1 MTRLIVENVHRIASR
16 PWTFLTG
23 RLEGEAL
30 RIGDR
35 LGLAGPDGPAE
46 PVVVQSIEL
55 HGAPAKTTVAVEG
68 ASAAVIQVGT
78 VLTRE

>member
-1 MTRLIVENVHRIASR
+1 MTRLIVDNVHRMSSR

-23 RLEGEAL
+23 RLEGDAL

-35 LGLAGPDGPAE
+35 LGVAGADGPGE
-46 PVVVQSIEL
+46 PVVVQSVEL

-68 ASAAVIQVGT
+68 TSAATIQAGT
-78 VLTRE
+78 VLTKE

>member
-1 MTRLIVENVHRIASR
+1 MTRLIVENVHRMPSR

-23 RLEGEAL
+23 RLEGDPL

-35 LGLAGPDGPAE
+35 LGVADADGPAE
-46 PVVVQSIEL
+46 PVVVQAIEL
-55 HGAPAKTTVAVEG
+55 HGAPATTTVAVDG
-68 ASAAVIQVGT
+68 ASAAAIQVGT

>member
-1 MTRLIVENVHRIASR
+1 MTRLTVENVHRMSSR

-23 RLEGEAL
+23 RLEGDAL

-35 LGLAGPDGPAE
+35 LGVAGADGPGE

-55 HGAPAKTTVAVEG
+55 HGAPAMTTIAVEG
-68 ASAAVIQVGT
+68 ASAGAIRAGT
-78 VLTRE
+78 VLAKV